1 MNRIKLSPQ
10 INFYRILSLFF
21 ALTLLFGFGKPNFAQ
36 ETNESVKKITRAI
49 QLIDGQYVDTV
60 DMPVLVVEAIKA
72 MVLKLDPHSKY
83 QTVEESIK
91 NQESLNGSFGGVGVN
106 YQILRD
112 TILVLSVVDGGP
124 SQQAGIKAGDKIIA
138 ADSTPLT
145 GNTLTFDFISKNL
158 RGPIGSSVN
167 LKIKRKNTAQL
178 IDFNITRGAIPI
190 KTIDASY
197 LIDKN
202 TGYIKINGFSFTTM
216 SEFKASSMF
225 LQMQGM
231 KNLILD
237 LRGNPGGLMIAS
249 INLADEFLEPNQLIV
264 YTEGA
269 HYKRED
275 YLSKGQGDLKD
286 IRLVVLIDELSAS
299 ASEIF
304 AGAMQDLDRGLIVG
318 RRSYGKGLVGRNF
331 PLPDG
336 SSLRLTTGHY
346 YTPSGRCIQ
355 KSYSEGIDAYKNDLA
370 QRSQKGELTNKD
382 SILIIDSLMFKT
394 KNGRNIYGG
403 GGIIPDVFI
412 GLDTNLSKTYFDTLT
427 KKGIINASAGH
438 IFDAYLNE
446 ITSFQDLKQFESGFK
461 ITEKYWQELILF
473 SQKYYNYTI
482 PNTIST
488 SDKKMIEIELKA
500 LIGRNLFNNSAY
512 YQLRRENDIMLKQS
526 TQLIHSKRE
535 YSKRGIEH

>member
-1 MNRIKLSPQ
+1 MTPKKPIKYVKA
-10 INFYRILSLFF
+10 NFFLHLIIVITF
-21 ALTLLFGFGKPNFAQ
+21 LTVIPNTLVGQ
-36 ETNESVKKITRAI
+36 EANESVKKITRTI

-60 DMPVLVVEAIKA
+60 NMSDLVVEAIKA
-72 MVLKLDPHSKY
+72 MVTKLDPHSKY

-112 TILVLSVVDGGP
+112 TLLVLSVVDGGP
-124 SQQAGIKAGDKIIA
+124 SQIAGIQPGDKILA
-138 ADSTPLT
+138 ADSVQLI
-145 GNTLTFDFISKNL
+145 GNKLTFDFISKNL
-158 RGPIGSSVN
+158 RGAIGTTTV
-167 LKIKRKNTAQL
+167 LKILRKSENQ
-178 IDFNITRGAIPI
+178 IKEIKVTRGAIPI
-190 KTIDASY
+190 KTIDAGY
-197 LIDKN
+197 LMDKN

-216 SEFKASSMF
+216 SEFKATSSF

-237 LRGNPGGLMIAS
+237 LRGNPGGLMISS

-275 YLSKGQGDLKD
+275 YLSKGQGDLKE
-286 IRLVVLIDELSAS
+286 IRLIVLVDELSAS

-355 KSYSEGIDAYKNDLA
+355 KSYSSGIEAYKNDLA
-370 QRSQKGELTNKD
+370 KRSKNGELTNKD
-382 SILIIDSLMFKT
+382 SIQIIDSLIYKT

-412 GLDTNLSKTYFDTLT
+412 GIDTNRSKTYFDTLMN
-427 KKGIINASAGH
+427 KGIINAAAGH
-438 IFDAYLNE
+438 IFDLYLSE
-446 ITSFQDLKQFESGFK
+446 LKRYQNLKHFESNFK
-461 ITEKYWQELILF
+461 IK
-473 SQKYYNYTI
+473 
-482 PNTIST
+482 
-488 SDKKMIEIELKA
+488 
-500 LIGRNLFNNSAY
+500 
-512 YQLRRENDIMLKQS
+512 
-526 TQLIHSKRE
+526 
-535 YSKRGIEH
+535 